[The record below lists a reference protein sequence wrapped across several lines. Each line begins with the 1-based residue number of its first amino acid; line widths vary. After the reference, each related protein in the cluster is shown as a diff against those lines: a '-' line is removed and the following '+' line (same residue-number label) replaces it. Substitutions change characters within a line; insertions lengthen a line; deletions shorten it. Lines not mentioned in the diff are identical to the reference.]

1 MILIDKSKFTV
12 DGVDVY
18 PDHDPDAQNQFWYV
32 PGTIRL
38 SERNGKKVLSY
49 FWYTDSAADSDGT
62 GFLNFEVNAGVSDQ
76 TKDKI
81 RAEIAR
87 RNPGLD
93 ARKITLAPVTYQSGR
108 VNFSVLG
115 PVAAQAAR
123 EELEK
128 DASVLYTS
136 EEQLVWSAGSSSLV
150 GDNAAVCSVKFTKAG
165 KLAAAMKQA
174 ILKSANTVG
183 AVYRLDFLAMR
194 PSVTF
199 KVHGTLNKTVEEF
212 KASIGLQIPL
222 EVLILD
228 IGVQAAWEKIMQKT
242 DLKIEVVNFSG
253 EEEEGLKWAQQ
264 VLLDYMLENFFQVQL
279 GGSDK
284 WLPLPENKE
293 AKDAIDEAKDV
304 ELDAKEKE
312 EEKKEEGKGKGK
324 GDGNGDGTKEDATA
338 EAVKQVVKGAASVIP
353 RVNIRAAYYKGTQV
367 NTIDFIYSEMKAKPY
382 RIAPQALVLEGLGNA
397 ADRYITQVNRAQDP
411 FGLPY
416 QIAISIPEE
425 ADRQKIGLQT
435 VNVQARYPAG
445 APKDTQT
452 THNLTING
460 STVTGP
466 NPFPFQYDAK
476 GASAIEYSVDYVF
489 KSADDWNTDK
499 LQYSEKGTS
508 DKGFLTALP
517 VAILDFLNIDIRLG
531 SDFTWDDADQV
542 VVSLTSKRWNGEKRV
557 VIQKGQE
564 DPKTFRVRSE
574 NKFASEPV
582 QYKVELRK
590 RNKTIYTWGPADVQD
605 KQITVYDRFVDHI
618 PIFFKPAF
626 KGNVESANITISYED
641 GDFQWEDQFLLEKGA
656 KQVQRLVPTIKELK
670 KKSDLKVT
678 CEVSPDEGD
687 PFTLKAQG
695 GQTVQV
701 KAG

>member
-1 MILIDKSKFTV
+1 MILIDKSKFSV

-18 PDHDPDAQNQFWYV
+18 PDHDPDAQNRFWYV

-38 SERNGKKVLSY
+38 AERNGKKVLSY
-49 FWYTDSAADSDGT
+49 FWYTDSVSDSDGT

-76 TKDKI
+76 TKNKI
-81 RAEIAR
+81 RAEIKTR
-87 RNPGLD
+87 TGLD
-93 ARKITLAPVTYQSGR
+93 ANTISLAPVTYQSGR

-115 PVAAQAAR
+115 PVAAEAKR
-123 EELEK
+123 EEIEK

-136 EEQLVWSAGSSSLV
+136 KEQLVWSAGSSSLV
-150 GDNAAVCSVKFTKAG
+150 GDNAAVCSVKFTKEG

-174 ILKSANTVG
+174 ILKSANSIA

-199 KVHGTLNKTVEEF
+199 KVHGTLTKTVEDF
-212 KASIGLQIPL
+212 KIALSAGIPL
-222 EVLILD
+222 DVFLLD
-228 IGVQAAWEKIMQKT
+228 LGVQATWEKIMQNT
-242 DLKIEVVNFSG
+242 DLKIEVVNFTG
-253 EEEEGLKWAQQ
+253 EEQEGLKWAQQ
-264 VLLDYMLENFFQVQL
+264 VLLDYMLKNFFQVQL

-284 WLPLPENKE
+284 WLPLPDNKE
-293 AKDAIDEAKDV
+293 AKDAVDEAKDV

-312 EEKKEEGKGKGK
+312 EEKGEEEEGEGKGEGK
-324 GDGNGDGTKEDATA
+324 GDGKKEDTTA
-338 EAVKQVVKGAASVIP
+338 AVKEAVKAGTGLIP
-353 RVNIRAAYYKGTQV
+353 KVSIKAAYYKGEQV
-367 NTIDFIYSEMKAKPY
+367 NTIDFIYSELKAKPY
-382 RIAPQALVLEGLGNA
+382 RVAPQALVLEGLGNA
-397 ADRYITQVNRAQDP
+397 AASYITQVNRAQDP

-416 QIAISIPEE
+416 QIAISIPDE

-435 VNVQARYPAG
+435 VNVQARYPAA

-452 THNLTING
+452 TYNLTING
-460 STVTGP
+460 STVNGP

-476 GASAIEYSVDYVF
+476 GTSAMEYSVDYVF

-499 LQYSEKGTS
+499 LQYNEKGTS

-517 VAILDFLNIDIRLG
+517 LAILDFLSIDIRLG
-531 SDFTWDDADQV
+531 SDFSWDDADQV

-574 NKFASEPV
+574 SKFASEPV

-590 RNKTIYTWGPADVQD
+590 RNNTIYTSGPAVVED
-605 KQITVYDRFVDHI
+605 KQIIVYDRFVAHI
-618 PIFFKPAF
+618 PISFKPSF
-626 KGNVESANITISYED
+626 KGAVESANITISYED
-641 GDFQWEDQFLLEKGA
+641 GDFQWEDQFLLEKGPKA
-656 KQVQRLVPTIKELK
+656 VQRLVPTLK
-670 KKSDLKVT
+670 KPTKESPLIVK
-678 CEVSPDEGD
+678 CEVSPDNGD
-687 PFTLKAQG
+687 PFTLEAKG
-695 GQTVQV
+695 GSTVLV